1 MKFLC
6 DRCKTRYSIG
16 DDRVRGKIL
25 KIRCK
30 NCANVITVREGMPD
44 ADSAEANG
52 GPRRATKSTTQAP
65 PPQVDAPANNGALG
79 AAFASAMTKP
89 PPALEEEWYVSI
101 DGDQAGP
108 FSLAEA
114 QRWVANKPYD
124 AELHCWSEGFDDW
137 LPVDKVS
144 HFRGLRKKPPPPAQP
159 PPLPRVGGG
168 ARPTM
173 STAASASAPVE
184 EEPKPLF
191 AATMASLEKSAS
203 NPGINLPPI
212 TGSARPSATPPK
224 GQPSLQV
231 QSRSNGARAGLPQP
245 ASRSKTP
252 IPSLSG
258 KTITGVPPVA
268 PLAPLAPLAP
278 VVPTTPMSPARLFDA
293 SDGAGD
299 SQTAIEQA
307 PFEPPPFDD
316 EQRTAAEPVASVR
329 RDARPVTPAPGVPTG
344 RDAFFNALG
353 GPEAAATT
361 PQMPA
366 TDYDG
371 IPEEP
376 DGLDIGEVSRVV
388 KLADLARTPRTPPN
402 RRSGPAPSL
411 GTNPAVGRA
420 SQSVPRLGGAAP
432 SVPLNPLAPIGPDG
446 QVASQVLDP
455 SALHDGAHDPA
466 QDLVAHP
473 PPAVSHRRGMIALLV
488 GAAGLLGVAIIVVVM
503 VVNKDQ
509 ITNNNLGTDYN
520 FDPSRPDDMRPRTGG
535 KTATGPGS
543 AEPPQNPFVPKKRP
557 PANPPPFTP
566 PTPTGNSLKAE
577 EIEQMAAKYSSTT
590 QRCYMS
596 SMRGVD
602 LINIGDV
609 KKLTVT
615 LSVGADGSVTSVT
628 LSDKHETNK
637 LGKCLINTITR
648 WKFRTSPGGTFR
660 FVIHFG

>member
-44 ADSAEANG
+44 ADSVEANG
-52 GPRRATKSTTQAP
+52 ARQRGKSTTQAP
-65 PPQVDAPANNGALG
+65 AIQSDAPAANGALG

-101 DGDQAGP
+101 DGDQSGP

-114 QRWVANKPYD
+114 QRWVANKPFD

-144 HFRGLRKKPPPPAQP
+144 HFRGLRKKPLPPAAP

-168 ARPTM
+168 ARPHM
-173 STAASASAPVE
+173 VAAASAPVE

-191 AATMASLEKSAS
+191 AATMASLEKSSGTSSSA
-203 NPGINLPPI
+203 GLNLPPI

-224 GQPSLQV
+224 GQPSMPSLQA
-231 QSRSNGARAGLPQP
+231 QHAQQAKTNGAPRPSLPQP
-245 ASRSKTP
+245 TSRKTP

-258 KTITGVPPVA
+258 RATPVPKFD
-268 PLAPLAPLAP
+268 
-278 VVPTTPMSPARLFDA
+278 TTESAL
-293 SDGAGD
+293 D
-299 SQTAIEQA
+299 SATQIEQP
-307 PFEPPPFDD
+307 PFED
-316 EQRTAAEPVASVR
+316 ESRTTAEPVASAR
-329 RDARPVTPAPGVPTG
+329 REARPPSVETHNDKFLNAMAASAAAAPM
-344 RDAFFNALG
+344 
-353 GPEAAATT
+353 PEAKSEVE
-361 PQMPA
+361 
-366 TDYDG
+366 DD
-371 IPEEP
+371 EP

-388 KLADLARTPRTPPN
+388 KLADLARTPRTPAN
-402 RRSGPAPSL
+402 RRSGPVPNLA
-411 GTNPAVGRA
+411 TNAAVGRA
-420 SQSVPRLGGAAP
+420 SGSVSRLAGSAP
-432 SVPLNPLAPIGPDG
+432 SIPVNPLAPIGPDG

-455 SALHDGAHDPA
+455 SALTDAAHGDPA
-466 QDLVAHP
+466 SDLAAHA

-488 GAAGLLGVAIIVVVM
+488 GAAGLLGISILVVVL

-509 ITNNNLGTDYN
+509 ITNNSLGGDYS
-520 FDPSRPDDMRPRTGG
+520 FDPSRPDDMRPNTGT
-535 KTATGPGS
+535 TAGS
-543 AEPPQNPFVPKKRP
+543 NKAEPPSNPFVPKKRP
-557 PANPPPFTP
+557 QQPQTPYIP

-596 SMRGVD
+596 SMKGVD

-609 KKLTVT
+609 KKITVT
-615 LSVGADGSVTSVT
+615 LGVNPDGSVTNVT

-637 LGKCLINTITR
+637 LGRCLINTITR

>member
-44 ADSAEANG
+44 ADVEANG
-52 GPRRATKSTTQAP
+52 RRGKSTTQAP
-65 PPQVDAPANNGALG
+65 AIQTDAPANGALG

-101 DGDQAGP
+101 DGDQSGP

-114 QRWVANKPYD
+114 QRWIAAKPFD

-144 HFRGLRKKPPPPAQP
+144 HFRGLRKKPPPPAAP

-168 ARPTM
+168 PRPLM
-173 STAASASAPVE
+173 SAAAPVE

-191 AATMASLEKSAS
+191 AATMASLEKSAGTS
-203 NPGINLPPI
+203 NAGHLGTGGLPPI
-212 TGSARPSATPPK
+212 TGSPRPSATPPK
-224 GQPSLQV
+224 GQPSIPQQQAKTNG
-231 QSRSNGARAGLPQP
+231 QSRPALPQP
-245 ASRSKTP
+245 SASRKTP
-252 IPSLSG
+252 LPSVSA
-258 KTITGVPPVA
+258 KAPKFDVP
-268 PLAPLAPLAP
+268 
-278 VVPTTPMSPARLFDA
+278 DA
-293 SDGAGD
+293 LESATHIQQQAFEDE
-299 SQTAIEQA
+299 SQ
-307 PFEPPPFDD
+307 
-316 EQRTAAEPVASVR
+316 TAAEPVASAR
-329 RDARPVTPAPGVPTG
+329 REARPPSTETHN
-344 RDAFFNALG
+344 DKFLNAMAAS
-353 GPEAAATT
+353 AAAE
-361 PQMPA
+361 A
-366 TDYDG
+366 K
-371 IPEEP
+371 PELDDQDEP

-388 KLADLARTPRTPPN
+388 KLADLARTPRTPSN
-402 RRSGPAPSL
+402 RRSGPVPNLA
-411 GTNPAVGRA
+411 GGANPAMLGRSTA
-420 SQSVPRLGGAAP
+420 SVPRLGGSAP
-432 SVPLNPLAPIGPDG
+432 SIPLNPLAPIGPDG

-455 SALHDGAHDPA
+455 SALTDAAHGDPA
-466 QDLVAHP
+466 SDLAAHA
-473 PPAVSHRRGMIALLV
+473 PPAVSHRRGMIALLL
-488 GAAGLLGVAIIVVVM
+488 GAAGLLGISIIVVIL
-503 VVNKDQ
+503 VVNKDHV
-509 ITNNNLGTDYN
+509 TNNSLGGDYS
-520 FDPSRPDDMRPRTGG
+520 FDPSRPDDM
-535 KTATGPGS
+535 KTSKDGTVATGS
-543 AEPPQNPFVPKKRP
+543 NKAEPPQNPFVPKKRP
-557 PANPPPFTP
+557 PTPQQPYIP

-577 EIEQMAAKYSSTT
+577 EIEQMAGKYSSTT

-596 SMRGVD
+596 SMKGVD

-609 KKLTVT
+609 KKITIT
-615 LSVGADGSVTSVT
+615 LGINPDGSVTNVT

>member
-1 MKFLC
+1 VKFLC

-44 ADSAEANG
+44 ASSDLGAEANG
-52 GPRRATKSTTQAP
+52 QRRGKSTTQAP
-65 PPQVDAPANNGALG
+65 AIQTDAPANGALG

-101 DGDQAGP
+101 DGDQSGP

-114 QRWVANKPYD
+114 QRWVAARPFD

-144 HFRGLRKKPPPPAQP
+144 HFRGLRKKPPPPAAP

-168 ARPTM
+168 ARPLM
-173 STAASASAPVE
+173 SAAPVE

-191 AATMASLEKSAS
+191 AATMASLEKSSGTS
-203 NPGINLPPI
+203 NANLNLPPI
-212 TGSARPSATPPK
+212 AGSARPSATPPK
-224 GQPSLQV
+224 GQPAIPLQAQQAKTNG
-231 QSRSNGARAGLPQP
+231 QSRPALPQP
-245 ASRSKTP
+245 LASRKTP
-252 IPSLSG
+252 LPSVST
-258 KTITGVPPVA
+258 KAPKFDVP
-268 PLAPLAPLAP
+268 
-278 VVPTTPMSPARLFDA
+278 DA
-293 SDGAGD
+293 LES
-299 SQTAIEQA
+299 STQIEQP
-307 PFEPPPFDD
+307 PFED
-316 EQRTAAEPVASVR
+316 ESRTTAEPVASAR
-329 RDARPVTPAPGVPTG
+329 REARPPSTETHND
-344 RDAFFNALG
+344 RFLNAM
-353 GPEAAATT
+353 AAGSASAAMTT
-361 PQMPA
+361 PMPESK
-366 TDYDG
+366 
-371 IPEEP
+371 PEIDDDADEP

-388 KLADLARTPRTPPN
+388 KLADLARTPRT
-402 RRSGPAPSL
+402 RRSGPVPNLA
-411 GTNPAVGRA
+411 GANPAMIGRA
-420 SQSVPRLGGAAP
+420 SASVPRLGGSAP
-432 SVPLNPLAPIGPDG
+432 SIPVNPLAPIGPDG

-455 SALHDGAHDPA
+455 SALTDAAHGDPA
-466 QDLVAHP
+466 SDLAAHSP
-473 PPAVSHRRGMIALLV
+473 PPVSHRRGMIALLL
-488 GAAGLLGVAIIVVVM
+488 GAAGLLGISIVVVIL

-509 ITNNNLGTDYN
+509 ITNNSLGGDYS
-520 FDPSRPDDMRPRTGG
+520 FDPSRPDDMRPGTGP
-535 KTATGPGS
+535 TATGS
-543 AEPPQNPFVPKKRP
+543 NKADPPQNPFVPRKRP
-557 PANPPPFTP
+557 PTPQQPYVP

-596 SMRGVD
+596 SMKGVD

-609 KKLTVT
+609 KKITIT
-615 LSVGADGSVTSVT
+615 LGVNPDGSVTNVT
-628 LSDKHETNK
+628 LSDRHETNK